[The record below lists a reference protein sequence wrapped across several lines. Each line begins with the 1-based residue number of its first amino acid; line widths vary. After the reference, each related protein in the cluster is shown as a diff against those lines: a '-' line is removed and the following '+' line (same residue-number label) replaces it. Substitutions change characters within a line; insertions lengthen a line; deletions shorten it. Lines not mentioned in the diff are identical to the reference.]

1 MLSAYTLPIKFA
13 CLVFPVLAAFFT
25 IPYAVYQYRKYGS
38 LLVLRV
44 VIVYSFILY
53 MTCAYFL
60 TMLPLPPIAEVARYT
75 SPTMDL
81 VPFHAWT
88 NFWENTSLV
97 LSDPS
102 TYLGAMKEQCF
113 YEPFFNILLLVPL
126 GVYLR
131 YYFRRSWWQAILIG
145 FLVSLSFELIQL
157 SALFGIYPRPYRL
170 FPLGVYLRYYFRRSW
185 WQAILIGFLVSLS
198 FELIQLSALFGI
210 YPRPYRLFQV
220 DDLINNTFG
229 ALVGFWITPVFSFF
243 LPSRDRLDEVSYK
256 RGRTVTYMR
265 RGFAFLF
272 DWAILTGVLHLAGRV
287 FGSPTLSDM
296 LAMDGKRSVVLYI
309 IVIVLYFIL
318 LPWMT
323 RGRTIGKFLVGIR
336 LMSENKR
343 PPKLFQYIL
352 RYGLQYLLVIPA
364 PFIAMKVYELL
375 PLYTGTA
382 HTILMVIALAKLFQY
397 ILRYGLQYLL
407 VIPAPFIAM
416 KVYELLPLYTGT
428 AHTILMVIALAFGLV
443 FAVFIVQL
451 LISAFTRETQI
462 FYESLSHTINVS
474 TVRNGRQRRQ

>member
-97 LSDPS
+97 LSAPS
-102 TYLGAMKEQCF
+102 TYLKAIKEQCF

-131 YYFRRSWWQAILIG
+131 YYFRRSWWQTIIIG
-145 FLVSLSFELIQL
+145 FLM
-157 SALFGIYPRPYRL
+157 
-170 FPLGVYLRYYFRRSW
+170 
-185 WQAILIGFLVSLS
+185 SLS

-256 RGRTVTYMR
+256 RGRTVTCMR

-272 DWAILTGVLHLAGRV
+272 DWAILTGVLNLAGRV
-287 FGSPTLSDM
+287 LGSPTLSDM

-318 LPWMT
+318 LPWLT
-323 RGRTIGKFLVGIR
+323 RGRTVGKFLVGIR

-343 PPKLFQYIL
+343 P
-352 RYGLQYLLVIPA
+352 
-364 PFIAMKVYELL
+364 
-375 PLYTGTA
+375 
-382 HTILMVIALAKLFQY
+382 AKLFQY

-416 KVYELLPLYTGT
+416 KVYELLPLYTGI

-451 LISAFTRETQI
+451 LISVFTRETQI

-474 TVRNGRQRRQ
+474 TVRNGRRRRQ

>member
-25 IPYAVYQYRKYGS
+25 IPYAIYQYRKYGS
-38 LLVLRV
+38 LLVLRI

-60 TMLPLPPIAEVARYT
+60 TMLPLPPIAEVSRYT

-97 LSDPS
+97 LSDSS
-102 TYLGAMKEQCF
+102 TYLKAMKEQCF

-131 YYFRRSWWQAILIG
+131 YYFRRSWWQT
-145 FLVSLSFELIQL
+145 
-157 SALFGIYPRPYRL
+157 
-170 FPLGVYLRYYFRRSW
+170 
-185 WQAILIGFLVSLS
+185 ILIGFLVSLS

-220 DDLINNTFG
+220 DDLINNTLG

-272 DWAILTGVLHLAGRV
+272 DWAILTGALHLAGRV
-287 FGSPTLSDM
+287 LGSPTLSDM

-318 LPWMT
+318 IPWLT
-323 RGRTIGKFLVGIR
+323 RGRTIGKFMVGIR

-343 PPKLFQYIL
+343 PPKLFQYIV

-364 PFIAMKVYELL
+364 PFIAMKVYEFL

-382 HTILMVIALAKLFQY
+382 HTV
-397 ILRYGLQYLL
+397 
-407 VIPAPFIAM
+407 
-416 KVYELLPLYTGT
+416 
-428 AHTILMVIALAFGLV
+428 LMVIALAFGLV

-451 LISAFTRETQI
+451 LISVFTRETQI

-474 TVRNGRQRRQ
+474 TVRGRRQR

>member
-113 YEPFFNILLLVPL
+113 YEPFFNILLLV
-126 GVYLR
+126 
-131 YYFRRSWWQAILIG
+131 
-145 FLVSLSFELIQL
+145 
-157 SALFGIYPRPYRL
+157 
-170 FPLGVYLRYYFRRSW
+170 PLGVYLRYYFRRSW

-382 HTILMVIALAKLFQY
+382 HTILMVIALA
-397 ILRYGLQYLL
+397 
-407 VIPAPFIAM
+407 
-416 KVYELLPLYTGT
+416 
-428 AHTILMVIALAFGLV
+428 FGLV

-451 LISAFTRETQI
+451 LISVFTRETQI

-474 TVRNGRQRRQ
+474 TVRNGRRKRRQR

>member
-88 NFWENTSLV
+88 NFWKNTSLV
-97 LSDPS
+97 LAEPS
-102 TYLGAMKEQCF
+102 TYLRAMKEQCF

-131 YYFRRSWWQAILIG
+131 YYFRRSWWQT
-145 FLVSLSFELIQL
+145 
-157 SALFGIYPRPYRL
+157 
-170 FPLGVYLRYYFRRSW
+170 
-185 WQAILIGFLVSLS
+185 ILIGFLVSLS

-272 DWAILTGVLHLAGRV
+272 DWAILAGVLHLAGRV
-287 FGSPTLSDM
+287 LGSPTLSDM

-318 LPWMT
+318 LPWLT

-382 HTILMVIALAKLFQY
+382 HTV
-397 ILRYGLQYLL
+397 
-407 VIPAPFIAM
+407 
-416 KVYELLPLYTGT
+416 
-428 AHTILMVIALAFGLV
+428 LMVIALAFGLV

-451 LISAFTRETQI
+451 LISVFTRETQI

-474 TVRNGRQRRQ
+474 TVRNGRRRRQ

>member
-25 IPYAVYQYRKYGS
+25 IHYAVYQYRKYGS

-113 YEPFFNILLLVPL
+113 YEPFFNILLLV
-126 GVYLR
+126 
-131 YYFRRSWWQAILIG
+131 
-145 FLVSLSFELIQL
+145 
-157 SALFGIYPRPYRL
+157 
-170 FPLGVYLRYYFRRSW
+170 PLGVYLRYYFRRSW

-318 LPWMT
+318 LPWLT

-382 HTILMVIALAKLFQY
+382 HTILMVIALA
-397 ILRYGLQYLL
+397 
-407 VIPAPFIAM
+407 
-416 KVYELLPLYTGT
+416 
-428 AHTILMVIALAFGLV
+428 FGLV

-451 LISAFTRETQI
+451 LISVFTRETQI

-474 TVRNGRQRRQ
+474 TVRNGRRRRRQR

>member
-157 SALFGIYPRPYRL
+157 SALFGIYPRP
-170 FPLGVYLRYYFRRSW
+170 S
-185 WQAILIGFLVSLS
+185 
-198 FELIQLSALFGI
+198 
-210 YPRPYRLFQV
+210 RLFQV

-318 LPWMT
+318 LPWLT

-382 HTILMVIALAKLFQY
+382 HTILL
-397 ILRYGLQYLL
+397 
-407 VIPAPFIAM
+407 
-416 KVYELLPLYTGT
+416 
-428 AHTILMVIALAFGLV
+428 VIALAFGLV

-451 LISAFTRETQI
+451 LISVFTRETQI

-474 TVRNGRQRRQ
+474 TVRNGRRKRRQR

>member
-170 FPLGVYLRYYFRRSW
+170 F
-185 WQAILIGFLVSLS
+185 
-198 FELIQLSALFGI
+198 
-210 YPRPYRLFQV
+210 QV

-318 LPWMT
+318 LPWLT

-382 HTILMVIALAKLFQY
+382 HTILMVIALA
-397 ILRYGLQYLL
+397 
-407 VIPAPFIAM
+407 
-416 KVYELLPLYTGT
+416 
-428 AHTILMVIALAFGLV
+428 FGLV

-451 LISAFTRETQI
+451 LISVFTGETQI

-474 TVRNGRQRRQ
+474 TVRNGRRKRRQR

>member
-170 FPLGVYLRYYFRRSW
+170 F
-185 WQAILIGFLVSLS
+185 
-198 FELIQLSALFGI
+198 
-210 YPRPYRLFQV
+210 QV

-309 IVIVLYFIL
+309 IAIVLYFIL
-318 LPWMT
+318 LPWLT

-382 HTILMVIALAKLFQY
+382 HTILMVIALA
-397 ILRYGLQYLL
+397 
-407 VIPAPFIAM
+407 
-416 KVYELLPLYTGT
+416 
-428 AHTILMVIALAFGLV
+428 FGLV

-451 LISAFTRETQI
+451 LISVFTRETQI

-474 TVRNGRQRRQ
+474 TVRNGRRKRRQR

>member
-102 TYLGAMKEQCF
+102 TYLKAMKEQCF
-113 YEPFFNILLLVPL
+113 YEPFFNILLLV
-126 GVYLR
+126 
-131 YYFRRSWWQAILIG
+131 
-145 FLVSLSFELIQL
+145 
-157 SALFGIYPRPYRL
+157 
-170 FPLGVYLRYYFRRSW
+170 PLGVYLRYYFRRSW

-256 RGRTVTYMR
+256 RGRTVTCMR

-272 DWAILTGVLHLAGRV
+272 DWAILTGVLNLAGRV
-287 FGSPTLSDM
+287 LGSPTLSDM
-296 LAMDGKRSVVLYI
+296 LAMDGKRSVMLYI

-318 LPWMT
+318 LPWLT
-323 RGRTIGKFLVGIR
+323 RGRTVGKFLVGIR

-375 PLYTGTA
+375 PLYTG
-382 HTILMVIALAKLFQY
+382 IV
-397 ILRYGLQYLL
+397 
-407 VIPAPFIAM
+407 
-416 KVYELLPLYTGT
+416 
-428 AHTILMVIALAFGLV
+428 HTILMVIALAFGLV

-451 LISAFTRETQI
+451 LISVFTRETQI

-474 TVRNGRQRRQ
+474 TVRNGRRRRQ

>member
-13 CLVFPVLAAFFT
+13 CLVFPVLAGFFT

-113 YEPFFNILLLVPL
+113 YEPFFNILLLV
-126 GVYLR
+126 
-131 YYFRRSWWQAILIG
+131 
-145 FLVSLSFELIQL
+145 
-157 SALFGIYPRPYRL
+157 
-170 FPLGVYLRYYFRRSW
+170 PLGVYLRYYFRRSW

-318 LPWMT
+318 LPWLT

-382 HTILMVIALAKLFQY
+382 HTILMVIALA
-397 ILRYGLQYLL
+397 
-407 VIPAPFIAM
+407 
-416 KVYELLPLYTGT
+416 
-428 AHTILMVIALAFGLV
+428 FGLV

-451 LISAFTRETQI
+451 LISVFTRETQI

-474 TVRNGRQRRQ
+474 TVRNGRRKRRQR

>member
-170 FPLGVYLRYYFRRSW
+170 F
-185 WQAILIGFLVSLS
+185 
-198 FELIQLSALFGI
+198 
-210 YPRPYRLFQV
+210 QV

-318 LPWMT
+318 LPWLT

-375 PLYTGTA
+375 PLYTGA
-382 HTILMVIALAKLFQY
+382 
-397 ILRYGLQYLL
+397 
-407 VIPAPFIAM
+407 
-416 KVYELLPLYTGT
+416 

-451 LISAFTRETQI
+451 LISVFTRETQI

-474 TVRNGRQRRQ
+474 TVRNGRRKRRQR

>member
-25 IPYAVYQYRKYGS
+25 IPYAAYQYRKYGS

-60 TMLPLPPIAEVARYT
+60 TMLPLPPIAEVSRYT

-97 LSDPS
+97 LSDSS
-102 TYLGAMKEQCF
+102 TYLKAMKEQCF

-131 YYFRRSWWQAILIG
+131 YYFRRSWWQT
-145 FLVSLSFELIQL
+145 
-157 SALFGIYPRPYRL
+157 
-170 FPLGVYLRYYFRRSW
+170 
-185 WQAILIGFLVSLS
+185 ILIGFLVSLS

-220 DDLINNTFG
+220 DDLINNTLG

-272 DWAILTGVLHLAGRV
+272 DWAILTGALHLAGRV
-287 FGSPTLSDM
+287 LGSPTLSDM

-318 LPWMT
+318 IPWLT
-323 RGRTIGKFLVGIR
+323 RGRTIGKFMVGIR

-343 PPKLFQYIL
+343 PPKLFQYIV

-364 PFIAMKVYELL
+364 PFIAMKVYEFL

-382 HTILMVIALAKLFQY
+382 HTV
-397 ILRYGLQYLL
+397 
-407 VIPAPFIAM
+407 
-416 KVYELLPLYTGT
+416 
-428 AHTILMVIALAFGLV
+428 LMVIALAFGLV

-451 LISAFTRETQI
+451 LISVFTRETQI

-474 TVRNGRQRRQ
+474 TVRGRRQR

>member
-170 FPLGVYLRYYFRRSW
+170 F
-185 WQAILIGFLVSLS
+185 
-198 FELIQLSALFGI
+198 
-210 YPRPYRLFQV
+210 QV

-256 RGRTVTYMR
+256 RGRTVNYIR

-318 LPWMT
+318 LPWLT

-382 HTILMVIALAKLFQY
+382 HTILMVIALA
-397 ILRYGLQYLL
+397 
-407 VIPAPFIAM
+407 
-416 KVYELLPLYTGT
+416 
-428 AHTILMVIALAFGLV
+428 FGLV

-451 LISAFTRETQI
+451 LISVFTRETQI

-474 TVRNGRQRRQ
+474 TVRNGRRRRRQR

>member
-113 YEPFFNILLLVPL
+113 YEPFFNILLFV
-126 GVYLR
+126 
-131 YYFRRSWWQAILIG
+131 
-145 FLVSLSFELIQL
+145 
-157 SALFGIYPRPYRL
+157 
-170 FPLGVYLRYYFRRSW
+170 PLGVYLRYYFRRSW

-318 LPWMT
+318 LPWLT

-382 HTILMVIALAKLFQY
+382 HTILMVIALA
-397 ILRYGLQYLL
+397 
-407 VIPAPFIAM
+407 
-416 KVYELLPLYTGT
+416 
-428 AHTILMVIALAFGLV
+428 FGLV

-451 LISAFTRETQI
+451 LISVFTRETQI

-474 TVRNGRQRRQ
+474 TVRNGRRKRRQR

>member
-102 TYLGAMKEQCF
+102 TYLKAMKEQCF
-113 YEPFFNILLLVPL
+113 YEPFFNILLLV
-126 GVYLR
+126 
-131 YYFRRSWWQAILIG
+131 
-145 FLVSLSFELIQL
+145 
-157 SALFGIYPRPYRL
+157 
-170 FPLGVYLRYYFRRSW
+170 PLGVYLRYYFRRSW

-243 LPSRDRLDEVSYK
+243 FPSRDRLDEVSYK

-272 DWAILTGVLHLAGRV
+272 DWAILTGVLNLAGRV
-287 FGSPTLSDM
+287 LGSPTLSDM
-296 LAMDGKRSVVLYI
+296 LAMDGKRSVMLYI

-318 LPWMT
+318 LPWLT
-323 RGRTIGKFLVGIR
+323 RGRTVGKFLVGIR

-343 PPKLFQYIL
+343 P
-352 RYGLQYLLVIPA
+352 
-364 PFIAMKVYELL
+364 
-375 PLYTGTA
+375 
-382 HTILMVIALAKLFQY
+382 AKLFQY

-451 LISAFTRETQI
+451 LISVFTRETQI

-474 TVRNGRQRRQ
+474 TVRNGRRRRQ

>member
-170 FPLGVYLRYYFRRSW
+170 F
-185 WQAILIGFLVSLS
+185 
-198 FELIQLSALFGI
+198 
-210 YPRPYRLFQV
+210 QV

-256 RGRTVTYMR
+256 RGRTVT
-265 RGFAFLF
+265 FLF

-318 LPWMT
+318 LPWLT

-382 HTILMVIALAKLFQY
+382 HTILMVIALA
-397 ILRYGLQYLL
+397 
-407 VIPAPFIAM
+407 
-416 KVYELLPLYTGT
+416 
-428 AHTILMVIALAFGLV
+428 FGLV

-451 LISAFTRETQI
+451 LISVFTRETQI

-474 TVRNGRQRRQ
+474 TVRNGRRKRRQR

>member
-1 MLSAYTLPIKFA
+1 MLSVYTLPIKFA

-170 FPLGVYLRYYFRRSW
+170 F
-185 WQAILIGFLVSLS
+185 
-198 FELIQLSALFGI
+198 
-210 YPRPYRLFQV
+210 QV

-318 LPWMT
+318 LPWLT

-382 HTILMVIALAKLFQY
+382 HTILMVIALA
-397 ILRYGLQYLL
+397 
-407 VIPAPFIAM
+407 
-416 KVYELLPLYTGT
+416 
-428 AHTILMVIALAFGLV
+428 FGLV

-451 LISAFTRETQI
+451 LISVFTRETQI

-474 TVRNGRQRRQ
+474 TVRNGRRKRRQR

>member
-81 VPFHAWT
+81 MPFHAWT

-102 TYLGAMKEQCF
+102 TYLKAMKEQCF

-131 YYFRRSWWQAILIG
+131 YYFRRSWWQT
-145 FLVSLSFELIQL
+145 
-157 SALFGIYPRPYRL
+157 
-170 FPLGVYLRYYFRRSW
+170 
-185 WQAILIGFLVSLS
+185 ILIGFLVSLS

-272 DWAILTGVLHLAGRV
+272 DWAILTGALHLAGRV
-287 FGSPTLSDM
+287 LGSPTLSDM

-318 LPWMT
+318 IPWLT

-343 PPKLFQYIL
+343 PPKLFQYIV

-382 HTILMVIALAKLFQY
+382 HTF
-397 ILRYGLQYLL
+397 
-407 VIPAPFIAM
+407 
-416 KVYELLPLYTGT
+416 
-428 AHTILMVIALAFGLV
+428 LMVIALAFGMV

-451 LISAFTRETQI
+451 LISVFTRETQI

-474 TVRNGRQRRQ
+474 TVRNGRRRSRR

>member
-88 NFWENTSLV
+88 NFWENTSLI

-102 TYLGAMKEQCF
+102 TYLKAMKEQCF

-131 YYFRRSWWQAILIG
+131 YYFRRSWWQT
-145 FLVSLSFELIQL
+145 
-157 SALFGIYPRPYRL
+157 
-170 FPLGVYLRYYFRRSW
+170 
-185 WQAILIGFLVSLS
+185 ILIGFLVSLS

-272 DWAILTGVLHLAGRV
+272 DWAILTGALHLAGRV
-287 FGSPTLSDM
+287 LGSPTLSDM

-318 LPWMT
+318 IPWLT

-343 PPKLFQYIL
+343 PPKLFQYIV

-382 HTILMVIALAKLFQY
+382 HTF
-397 ILRYGLQYLL
+397 
-407 VIPAPFIAM
+407 
-416 KVYELLPLYTGT
+416 
-428 AHTILMVIALAFGLV
+428 LMVIALAFGMV

-451 LISAFTRETQI
+451 LISVFTRETQI

-474 TVRNGRQRRQ
+474 TVRNGRRRRQ

>member
-1 MLSAYTLPIKFA
+1 LLSAYTLPIKFA

-25 IPYAVYQYRKYGS
+25 IPYAIYQYRKYGS

-60 TMLPLPPIAEVARYT
+60 TMLPLPPIAEVSRYT

-97 LSDPS
+97 LSDSS
-102 TYLGAMKEQCF
+102 TYLKAMKEQCF

-131 YYFRRSWWQAILIG
+131 YYFRRSWWQT
-145 FLVSLSFELIQL
+145 
-157 SALFGIYPRPYRL
+157 
-170 FPLGVYLRYYFRRSW
+170 
-185 WQAILIGFLVSLS
+185 ILIGFLVSLS

-220 DDLINNTFG
+220 DDLINNTLG

-272 DWAILTGVLHLAGRV
+272 DWAILTGALHLAGRV
-287 FGSPTLSDM
+287 LGSPTLSDM

-318 LPWMT
+318 IPWLT
-323 RGRTIGKFLVGIR
+323 RGRTIGKFMVGIR

-343 PPKLFQYIL
+343 PPKLFQYIV

-364 PFIAMKVYELL
+364 PFIAMKVYEFL

-382 HTILMVIALAKLFQY
+382 HTV
-397 ILRYGLQYLL
+397 
-407 VIPAPFIAM
+407 
-416 KVYELLPLYTGT
+416 
-428 AHTILMVIALAFGLV
+428 LMVIALAFGLV

-451 LISAFTRETQI
+451 LISVFTRETQI

-474 TVRNGRQRRQ
+474 TVRGRRQR

>member
-170 FPLGVYLRYYFRRSW
+170 F
-185 WQAILIGFLVSLS
+185 
-198 FELIQLSALFGI
+198 
-210 YPRPYRLFQV
+210 QV
-220 DDLINNTFG
+220 DDMINNTFG

-318 LPWMT
+318 LPWLT

-382 HTILMVIALAKLFQY
+382 HTILMVIALA
-397 ILRYGLQYLL
+397 
-407 VIPAPFIAM
+407 
-416 KVYELLPLYTGT
+416 
-428 AHTILMVIALAFGLV
+428 FGLV

-451 LISAFTRETQI
+451 LISVFTRETQI

-474 TVRNGRQRRQ
+474 TVRNGRRKRRQR

>member
-1 MLSAYTLPIKFA
+1 MSAYTLPIKFA

-25 IPYAVYQYRKYGS
+25 IPYAIYQYRKYGS

-60 TMLPLPPIAEVARYT
+60 TMLPLPPIAEVSRYT

-97 LSDPS
+97 LSDSS
-102 TYLGAMKEQCF
+102 TYLKAMKEQCF

-131 YYFRRSWWQAILIG
+131 YYFRRSWWQT
-145 FLVSLSFELIQL
+145 
-157 SALFGIYPRPYRL
+157 
-170 FPLGVYLRYYFRRSW
+170 
-185 WQAILIGFLVSLS
+185 ILIGFLVSLS

-220 DDLINNTFG
+220 DDLINNTLG

-272 DWAILTGVLHLAGRV
+272 DWAILTGALHLAGRV
-287 FGSPTLSDM
+287 LGSPTLSDM

-318 LPWMT
+318 IPWLT
-323 RGRTIGKFLVGIR
+323 RGRTIGKFMVGIR

-343 PPKLFQYIL
+343 PPKLFQYIV

-364 PFIAMKVYELL
+364 PFIAMKVYEFL

-382 HTILMVIALAKLFQY
+382 HTV
-397 ILRYGLQYLL
+397 
-407 VIPAPFIAM
+407 
-416 KVYELLPLYTGT
+416 
-428 AHTILMVIALAFGLV
+428 LMVIALAFGLV

-451 LISAFTRETQI
+451 LISVFTRETQI

-474 TVRNGRQRRQ
+474 TVRGRRQR

>member
-97 LSDPS
+97 LSEPS

-113 YEPFFNILLLVPL
+113 YEPFFNILLLV
-126 GVYLR
+126 
-131 YYFRRSWWQAILIG
+131 
-145 FLVSLSFELIQL
+145 
-157 SALFGIYPRPYRL
+157 
-170 FPLGVYLRYYFRRSW
+170 PLGVYLRYYFRRSW

-318 LPWMT
+318 LPWLT

-382 HTILMVIALAKLFQY
+382 HTILMVIALA
-397 ILRYGLQYLL
+397 
-407 VIPAPFIAM
+407 
-416 KVYELLPLYTGT
+416 
-428 AHTILMVIALAFGLV
+428 FGLV

-451 LISAFTRETQI
+451 LISVFTRETQI

-474 TVRNGRQRRQ
+474 TVRNGRRKRRQR

>member
-88 NFWENTSLV
+88 NFWENTSLI

-102 TYLGAMKEQCF
+102 TYLKAMKEQCF

-131 YYFRRSWWQAILIG
+131 YYFRRSWWQT
-145 FLVSLSFELIQL
+145 
-157 SALFGIYPRPYRL
+157 
-170 FPLGVYLRYYFRRSW
+170 
-185 WQAILIGFLVSLS
+185 ILIGFLVSLS

-272 DWAILTGVLHLAGRV
+272 DWAILTGALHLAGRV
-287 FGSPTLSDM
+287 LGSPTLSDM

-318 LPWMT
+318 IPWLT

-343 PPKLFQYIL
+343 PPKLFQYIV

-382 HTILMVIALAKLFQY
+382 HTF
-397 ILRYGLQYLL
+397 
-407 VIPAPFIAM
+407 
-416 KVYELLPLYTGT
+416 
-428 AHTILMVIALAFGLV
+428 LMVIALAFGMV

-451 LISAFTRETQI
+451 LISVFTRETQI

-474 TVRNGRQRRQ
+474 TVRNGRRRSRR

>member
-170 FPLGVYLRYYFRRSW
+170 F
-185 WQAILIGFLVSLS
+185 
-198 FELIQLSALFGI
+198 
-210 YPRPYRLFQV
+210 QV
-220 DDLINNTFG
+220 DDLINTTFG

-318 LPWMT
+318 LPWLT

-382 HTILMVIALAKLFQY
+382 HTILMVIALA
-397 ILRYGLQYLL
+397 
-407 VIPAPFIAM
+407 
-416 KVYELLPLYTGT
+416 
-428 AHTILMVIALAFGLV
+428 FGLV

-451 LISAFTRETQI
+451 LISVFTRETQI

-474 TVRNGRQRRQ
+474 TVRNGRRKRRQR

>member
-97 LSDPS
+97 LSAPS
-102 TYLGAMKEQCF
+102 TYLKAIKEQCF

-131 YYFRRSWWQAILIG
+131 YYFRRSWWQTII
-145 FLVSLSFELIQL
+145 
-157 SALFGIYPRPYRL
+157 
-170 FPLGVYLRYYFRRSW
+170 
-185 WQAILIGFLVSLS
+185 IGFLVSLS

-256 RGRTVTYMR
+256 RGRTVTCMR

-272 DWAILTGVLHLAGRV
+272 DWAILTGVLNLAGRV
-287 FGSPTLSDM
+287 LGSPTLSDM
-296 LAMDGKRSVVLYI
+296 LAMDGKRSVMLYI

-318 LPWMT
+318 LPWLT
-323 RGRTIGKFLVGIR
+323 RGRTVGKFLVGIR

-375 PLYTGTA
+375 PLYTG
-382 HTILMVIALAKLFQY
+382 IV
-397 ILRYGLQYLL
+397 
-407 VIPAPFIAM
+407 
-416 KVYELLPLYTGT
+416 
-428 AHTILMVIALAFGLV
+428 HTILMVIALAFGLV

-451 LISAFTRETQI
+451 LISVFTRETQI

-474 TVRNGRQRRQ
+474 TVRNGRRRRQ

>member
-97 LSDPS
+97 PSDPS
-102 TYLGAMKEQCF
+102 TYFKAMKEQCF

-131 YYFRRSWWQAILIG
+131 YYFRRSWWQT
-145 FLVSLSFELIQL
+145 
-157 SALFGIYPRPYRL
+157 
-170 FPLGVYLRYYFRRSW
+170 
-185 WQAILIGFLVSLS
+185 ILIGFLVSLS

-272 DWAILTGVLHLAGRV
+272 DWAILTGALHLAERV
-287 FGSPTLSDM
+287 LGSPTLSDM
-296 LAMDGKRSVVLYI
+296 LAMDGKRSVALYI

-318 LPWMT
+318 IPWLT

-382 HTILMVIALAKLFQY
+382 HTILMVIALA
-397 ILRYGLQYLL
+397 
-407 VIPAPFIAM
+407 
-416 KVYELLPLYTGT
+416 
-428 AHTILMVIALAFGLV
+428 FGLV

-451 LISAFTRETQI
+451 LISVFTRETQI

-474 TVRNGRQRRQ
+474 TVRNGRRRRQ

>member
-1 MLSAYTLPIKFA
+1 
-13 CLVFPVLAAFFT
+13 VFPVLAAFFT

-170 FPLGVYLRYYFRRSW
+170 F
-185 WQAILIGFLVSLS
+185 
-198 FELIQLSALFGI
+198 
-210 YPRPYRLFQV
+210 QV

-318 LPWMT
+318 LPWLT

-382 HTILMVIALAKLFQY
+382 HTILMVIALA
-397 ILRYGLQYLL
+397 
-407 VIPAPFIAM
+407 
-416 KVYELLPLYTGT
+416 
-428 AHTILMVIALAFGLV
+428 FGLV

-451 LISAFTRETQI
+451 LISVFTRETQI

-474 TVRNGRQRRQ
+474 TVRNGRRKRRQR

>member
-113 YEPFFNILLLVPL
+113 YEHFFNILLLV
-126 GVYLR
+126 
-131 YYFRRSWWQAILIG
+131 
-145 FLVSLSFELIQL
+145 
-157 SALFGIYPRPYRL
+157 
-170 FPLGVYLRYYFRRSW
+170 PLGVYLRYYFRRSW

-272 DWAILTGVLHLAGRV
+272 DWAILTGVLHLAGQV

-318 LPWMT
+318 LPWLT

-382 HTILMVIALAKLFQY
+382 HTILMVIALA
-397 ILRYGLQYLL
+397 
-407 VIPAPFIAM
+407 
-416 KVYELLPLYTGT
+416 
-428 AHTILMVIALAFGLV
+428 FGLV

-451 LISAFTRETQI
+451 LISVFTRETQI

-474 TVRNGRQRRQ
+474 TVRNGRRKRRQR

>member
-88 NFWENTSLV
+88 NFWENTSLI

-102 TYLGAMKEQCF
+102 TYLKAMKEQCF

-131 YYFRRSWWQAILIG
+131 YYFRRSWWQT
-145 FLVSLSFELIQL
+145 
-157 SALFGIYPRPYRL
+157 
-170 FPLGVYLRYYFRRSW
+170 
-185 WQAILIGFLVSLS
+185 ILIGFLVSLS

-287 FGSPTLSDM
+287 LGSPTLSDM
-296 LAMDGKRSVVLYI
+296 LAMDGKRSVVFYI

-318 LPWMT
+318 LPWLT
-323 RGRTIGKFLVGIR
+323 RGRTVGKFLVGIR

-382 HTILMVIALAKLFQY
+382 HTILMVIALA
-397 ILRYGLQYLL
+397 
-407 VIPAPFIAM
+407 
-416 KVYELLPLYTGT
+416 
-428 AHTILMVIALAFGLV
+428 FGLV

-451 LISAFTRETQI
+451 LISVFTRETQI

-474 TVRNGRQRRQ
+474 TVRNGRRRRQ

>member
-88 NFWENTSLV
+88 NFWENTSLI

-102 TYLGAMKEQCF
+102 TYLKAMKEQCF

-131 YYFRRSWWQAILIG
+131 YYFRRSWWQT
-145 FLVSLSFELIQL
+145 
-157 SALFGIYPRPYRL
+157 
-170 FPLGVYLRYYFRRSW
+170 
-185 WQAILIGFLVSLS
+185 ILIGFLVSLS

-272 DWAILTGVLHLAGRV
+272 DWAILTGALHLAGRV
-287 FGSPTLSDM
+287 LGSPTLSDM
-296 LAMDGKRSVVLYI
+296 LTMDGKRSVVLYI

-318 LPWMT
+318 IPWLT

-343 PPKLFQYIL
+343 PPNLFQYIV

-382 HTILMVIALAKLFQY
+382 HTF
-397 ILRYGLQYLL
+397 
-407 VIPAPFIAM
+407 
-416 KVYELLPLYTGT
+416 
-428 AHTILMVIALAFGLV
+428 LMVIALAFGMV

-451 LISAFTRETQI
+451 LISVFTRETQI

-474 TVRNGRQRRQ
+474 TVRNGRRRSRR

>member
-170 FPLGVYLRYYFRRSW
+170 F
-185 WQAILIGFLVSLS
+185 
-198 FELIQLSALFGI
+198 
-210 YPRPYRLFQV
+210 QV

-272 DWAILTGVLHLAGRV
+272 DWAILTGVMHLAGRV

-318 LPWMT
+318 LPWLT

-382 HTILMVIALAKLFQY
+382 HTILMVIALA
-397 ILRYGLQYLL
+397 
-407 VIPAPFIAM
+407 
-416 KVYELLPLYTGT
+416 
-428 AHTILMVIALAFGLV
+428 FGLV

-451 LISAFTRETQI
+451 LISVFTRETQI

-474 TVRNGRQRRQ
+474 TVRNGRRKRRQR

>member
-1 MLSAYTLPIKFA
+1 MLSEYTLPIKFA

-25 IPYAVYQYRKYGS
+25 IPYAVYHYRKYGS

-170 FPLGVYLRYYFRRSW
+170 F
-185 WQAILIGFLVSLS
+185 
-198 FELIQLSALFGI
+198 
-210 YPRPYRLFQV
+210 QV

-229 ALVGFWITPVFSFF
+229 ALVGFWITPVFSFC

-318 LPWMT
+318 LPWLT

-382 HTILMVIALAKLFQY
+382 HTILMVIALA
-397 ILRYGLQYLL
+397 
-407 VIPAPFIAM
+407 
-416 KVYELLPLYTGT
+416 
-428 AHTILMVIALAFGLV
+428 FGLV

-451 LISAFTRETQI
+451 LISVFTRETQI

-474 TVRNGRQRRQ
+474 TVRNGRRKRRQR

>member
-25 IPYAVYQYRKYGS
+25 IPYAIYQYRKYGS

-60 TMLPLPPIAEVARYT
+60 TMLPLPPIAEVSRYT

-97 LSDPS
+97 LSDSS
-102 TYLGAMKEQCF
+102 TYLKAMKEQCF

-131 YYFRRSWWQAILIG
+131 YYFRRSWWQT
-145 FLVSLSFELIQL
+145 
-157 SALFGIYPRPYRL
+157 
-170 FPLGVYLRYYFRRSW
+170 
-185 WQAILIGFLVSLS
+185 ILIGFLVSLS

-220 DDLINNTFG
+220 DDLINNTLG

-272 DWAILTGVLHLAGRV
+272 DWAILTGALHLAGRV
-287 FGSPTLSDM
+287 LGSPTLSDM

-318 LPWMT
+318 IPWLT
-323 RGRTIGKFLVGIR
+323 RGRTIGKFMVGIR

-343 PPKLFQYIL
+343 PPKLFQYIV

-364 PFIAMKVYELL
+364 PFIAMKVYEFL

-382 HTILMVIALAKLFQY
+382 HTV
-397 ILRYGLQYLL
+397 
-407 VIPAPFIAM
+407 
-416 KVYELLPLYTGT
+416 
-428 AHTILMVIALAFGLV
+428 LMVIALAFGLV

-451 LISAFTRETQI
+451 LISVFTRETQI
-462 FYESLSHTINVS
+462 FYESLSHTINMS
-474 TVRNGRQRRQ
+474 TVRGRRQR

>member
-25 IPYAVYQYRKYGS
+25 IPYAIYQYRKYGS

-60 TMLPLPPIAEVARYT
+60 TMLPLPPIAEVSRYT

-97 LSDPS
+97 LSDSS
-102 TYLGAMKEQCF
+102 TYLKAMKEQCF

-131 YYFRRSWWQAILIG
+131 YYFRRSWWQT
-145 FLVSLSFELIQL
+145 
-157 SALFGIYPRPYRL
+157 
-170 FPLGVYLRYYFRRSW
+170 
-185 WQAILIGFLVSLS
+185 ILIGFLVSLS

-220 DDLINNTFG
+220 DDLINNTLG

-272 DWAILTGVLHLAGRV
+272 DWAILTGALHLAGRV
-287 FGSPTLSDM
+287 LGSPTLSDM

-318 LPWMT
+318 IPWLT
-323 RGRTIGKFLVGIR
+323 RGRTIGKFMVGIR

-343 PPKLFQYIL
+343 PPKLFQYIV

-364 PFIAMKVYELL
+364 PFIAMKVYEFL

-382 HTILMVIALAKLFQY
+382 HTV
-397 ILRYGLQYLL
+397 
-407 VIPAPFIAM
+407 
-416 KVYELLPLYTGT
+416 
-428 AHTILMVIALAFGLV
+428 LMVIALAFGLV

-451 LISAFTRETQI
+451 LISVFTRETQI

-474 TVRNGRQRRQ
+474 TVQGRRQR

>member
-88 NFWENTSLV
+88 NFWENTSLI

-102 TYLGAMKEQCF
+102 TYLKAMKEQCF

-131 YYFRRSWWQAILIG
+131 YYFRRSWWQT
-145 FLVSLSFELIQL
+145 
-157 SALFGIYPRPYRL
+157 
-170 FPLGVYLRYYFRRSW
+170 
-185 WQAILIGFLVSLS
+185 ILIGFLVSLS

-272 DWAILTGVLHLAGRV
+272 DWAILTGALHLAGRV
-287 FGSPTLSDM
+287 LGSPTLSDM

-318 LPWMT
+318 IPWLT

-343 PPKLFQYIL
+343 PPKLFQYIV

-364 PFIAMKVYELL
+364 PIIAMKVYELL

-382 HTILMVIALAKLFQY
+382 HTF
-397 ILRYGLQYLL
+397 
-407 VIPAPFIAM
+407 
-416 KVYELLPLYTGT
+416 
-428 AHTILMVIALAFGLV
+428 LMVIALAFGMV

-451 LISAFTRETQI
+451 LISVFTRETQI

-474 TVRNGRQRRQ
+474 TVRNGRRRRQ

>member
-170 FPLGVYLRYYFRRSW
+170 F
-185 WQAILIGFLVSLS
+185 
-198 FELIQLSALFGI
+198 
-210 YPRPYRLFQV
+210 QV

-318 LPWMT
+318 LPWLT

-336 LMSENKR
+336 LMSESKR
-343 PPKLFQYIL
+343 PP
-352 RYGLQYLLVIPA
+352 
-364 PFIAMKVYELL
+364 
-375 PLYTGTA
+375 
-382 HTILMVIALAKLFQY
+382 KLFQY

-451 LISAFTRETQI
+451 LISVFTRETQI

-474 TVRNGRQRRQ
+474 TVRNGRRKRRQR

>member
-113 YEPFFNILLLVPL
+113 YEPFFNILLLV
-126 GVYLR
+126 
-131 YYFRRSWWQAILIG
+131 
-145 FLVSLSFELIQL
+145 
-157 SALFGIYPRPYRL
+157 
-170 FPLGVYLRYYFRRSW
+170 PLGVYLRYYFRRSW

-382 HTILMVIALAKLFQY
+382 HTILMVIALA
-397 ILRYGLQYLL
+397 
-407 VIPAPFIAM
+407 
-416 KVYELLPLYTGT
+416 
-428 AHTILMVIALAFGLV
+428 FGLV

-451 LISAFTRETQI
+451 LISVFTRETQI

-474 TVRNGRQRRQ
+474 TVRNGRRRRRQR